1 MGVPEGEKKEKA
13 TESIFKATGAEN
25 FPNLER
31 DTNIQIHE
39 AQRISNSLTQIGL
52 H

>member
-39 AQRISNSLTQIGL
+39 AQKDLK
-52 H
+52 